1 MKFGVSVY
9 DDELRIPLIFRSISV
24 SIQAIVSLKFDTVV
38 LELVQMFTVK
48 IK

>member
-9 DDELRIPLIFRSISV
+9 DHESLIFRSISV

-38 LELVQMFTVK
+38 LELVQMCSVK

>member
-9 DDELRIPLIFRSISV
+9 DHELCIPVNFMSISV

-38 LELVQMFTVK
+38 LELVQMFTVT